1 MQFHAMIGDDP
12 MQQPSN
18 APLDMASMHPNN
30 WSMQPKY
37 SIDAK
42 HAGMN
47 PDFGIDLRSS
57 VSSIDSTLHR
67 EALDACDNAD
77 FGERIKEIGEY

>member
-1 MQFHAMIGDDP
+1 
-12 MQQPSN
+12 
-18 APLDMASMHPNN
+18 
-30 WSMQPKY
+30 MQPKY

-77 FGERIKEIGEY
+77 FGERMKEIGEYEWKLHIFINQIFGIIKNIQEN